1 MEAIIQY
8 GCNYTVWK
16 QSMSLDDDT
25 EVCKLLASDEAKQ
38 SLIPAKP
45 DRLPTSS
52 KHFIDRRSCNTTQ
65 YAILLVCA
73 IVLVREADVFQSN
86 LVVQVVVDCHMC
98 DSWRDFQYEYIFGC

>member
-16 QSMSLDDDT
+16 QSMSLNDDT

-45 DRLPTSS
+45 DRLLTSS
-52 KHFIDRRSCNTTQ
+52 KHFLDLLSVRSFLYVKQMYFSPILSFKSWLIATCVIRGATFNMNTFLGAERSSGSQ
-65 YAILLVCA
+65 P
-73 IVLVREADVFQSN
+73 
-86 LVVQVVVDCHMC
+86 
-98 DSWRDFQYEYIFGC
+98 